1 MKKGHYGEYSGNA
14 KHSRVTSGN
23 MADTKRDD
31 EAHMEYLKEDV
42 KYDDKHGHSD
52 IDMTADEKHI
62 SKLAG
67 DLKYDEKHHGA
78 GKGKGAA
85 DGTGHKHPH
94 TQLASELKG
103 DEAINDPMNKDIG
116 YLKSLRSEAPT
127 NPSDIKQAPSAVT
140 QFFRGIQNDTS
151 GPKNFLKNIAT
162 AASIVAP
169 IPSLGKLKAVQNLTK
184 AFSNT
189 TKQYS
194 KLAKTKQVPI
204 IGKPGKTTT
213 VPTSS
218 TTKQVSYANPRISG
232 RTGSKPVDFKGPNP
246 ANKTGAGGNSYPSK
260 TPNFRTIQSA
270 QLEYMKLN
278 SKLFK

>member
-31 EAHMEYLKEDV
+31 EAHMQYLKEDV
-42 KYDDKHGHSD
+42 KYDNKHGHSD

-78 GKGKGAA
+78 GKHI
-85 DGTGHKHPH
+85 DPNVDHPNY
-94 TQLASELKG
+94 G
-103 DEAINDPMNKDIG
+103 
-116 YLKSLRSEAPT
+116 
-127 NPSDIKQAPSAVT
+127 DIKQAPSAVT
-140 QFFRGIQNDTS
+140 QFFRGIKYDTS

-213 VPTSS
+213 VPKSS

-246 ANKTGAGGNSYPSK
+246 ANKTGAGGNSYPSE
-260 TPNFRTIQSA
+260 TPTFSTIQSA
-270 QLEYMKLN
+270 WLKNMQ
-278 SKLFK
+278 